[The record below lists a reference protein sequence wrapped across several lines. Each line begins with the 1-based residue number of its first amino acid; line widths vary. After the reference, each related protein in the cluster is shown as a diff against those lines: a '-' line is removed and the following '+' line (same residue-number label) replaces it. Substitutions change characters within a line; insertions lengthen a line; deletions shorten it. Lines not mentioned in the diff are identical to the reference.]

1 MSLSK
6 LLLLGAVAGGIVIGV
21 CGTTALLS
29 QTTHPIASGKPAR
42 AAAGN
47 PLTPDLRH
55 MATLVGRSQRLADVL
70 SYSWETG
77 QRTSVTAEDMALV
90 KAAKDELEKD
100 DADIQLNGLLGG
112 AGMARG
118 AIKEGNGYYEIFERL
133 KLPFSEGSAF
143 EDGIADAAM
152 LLPGELL
159 RLPACSKDLK
169 QVIFQAEAFPLDG
182 KEAGLGLTFVP
193 PIGYRVTAKSLTPE
207 LMQHRLVLKA
217 MCLPPNT
224 ADKLN

>member
-1 MSLSK
+1 MRLSET
-6 LLLLGAVAGGIVIGV
+6 LLLCLIAAGVGA
-21 CGTTALLS
+21 GTTVLTLYTQPTPPSKAM
-29 QTTHPIASGKPAR
+29 QVRKAD
-42 AAAGN
+42 N

-55 MATLVGRSQRLADVL
+55 MATLIGRSQRLADVL

-100 DADIQLNGLLGG
+100 DADIQLNGLLSGS
-112 AGMARG
+112 GMPRG
-118 AIKEGNGYYEIFERL
+118 AIKEGDGYYEIFERL
-133 KLPFSEGSAF
+133 KLPFSAGSAF

-159 RLPACSKDLK
+159 RLPACGKDLK

-182 KEAGLGLTFVP
+182 KEVGLGLTFVP

>member
-1 MSLSK
+1 MRLSESL
-6 LLLLGAVAGGIVIGV
+6 LMCVIAAGVGV
-21 CGTTALLS
+21 GTTILTGYAQPTPPS
-29 QTTHPIASGKPAR
+29 KEMQVRKAD
-42 AAAGN
+42 N

-55 MATLVGRSQRLADVL
+55 MATLIGRSQRLADVL
-70 SYSWETG
+70 SYSWETD
-77 QRTSVTAEDMALV
+77 QRTSVTVEDMALV

-112 AGMARG
+112 AGMTRG
-118 AIKEGNGYYEIFERL
+118 PIKEGNGYYEIFERM
-133 KLPFSEGSAF
+133 KLPFSEGSVF

-193 PIGYRVTAKSLTPE
+193 PIGYRVTAKELTPE
-207 LMQHRLVLKA
+207 VMQHRLVLKA